1 MKKNLPED
9 IKDKVEM
16 IGSACL
22 GCHDME
28 GVAKPPYA
36 KVGDVLIQE
45 CTEEKLLDEIYRQL
59 GMERE

>member
-1 MKKNLPED
+1 
-9 IKDKVEM
+9 
-16 IGSACL
+16 
-22 GCHDME
+22 ME

-59 GMERE
+59 GMERK